1 MAFPRS
7 GELAKAVAQTLVDR
21 RFGEELRR
29 WRDQRRLSQL
39 ELAVIAGTTQRYL
52 SYLERGRS
60 LPGRGMVMR
69 LAESLDLPLRERNA
83 LLVCAGYAP
92 AYSESALDG
101 SDLSAVQG
109 ALEAILVG
117 YEPYPAIVIDR
128 GGELVSNNTAA
139 GLFFENVADH
149 LLTPP
154 VNTNRLALHPQG
166 LAPRI
171 ANFAQWA
178 PHVTESLRRELSR
191 NPDPT
196 LQDLLD
202 ELDSYLPTDAEPWSN
217 GGFPVPMELITAHGV
232 FRLITTLT
240 TFATATAV
248 ILSEIRLEAF
258 LPADETTANLLV
270 ARRDTLVS

>member
-1 MAFPRS
+1 MTQSLDGR
-7 GELAKAVAQTLVDR
+7 V
-21 RFGEELRR
+21 FGEELRR

-39 ELAVIAGTTQRYL
+39 ELAVRAGTTQRYL
-52 SYLERGRS
+52 SYLERSRS

-101 SDLSAVQG
+101 SDLAAVHD

-117 YEPYPAIVIDR
+117 HEPYPAIVVDR
-128 GGELVSNNTAA
+128 GGELVSGNTAA
-139 GLFFENVADH
+139 GLFFEDVADH

-171 ANFAQWA
+171 SNFAQWA

-191 NPDPT
+191 NPDPA
-196 LQDLLD
+196 LHDLVD
-202 ELDSYLPTDAEPWSN
+202 ELESYLPTDAEPWSS
-217 GGFPVPMELITAHGV
+217 GGLPVPMELSADKGV
-232 FRLITTLT
+232 YRLITTLT

-248 ILSEIRLEAF
+248 VLSEIRLEAF
-258 LPADETTANLLV
+258 LPADETTAKLLV
-270 ARRDTLVS
+270 ARRDTPTS